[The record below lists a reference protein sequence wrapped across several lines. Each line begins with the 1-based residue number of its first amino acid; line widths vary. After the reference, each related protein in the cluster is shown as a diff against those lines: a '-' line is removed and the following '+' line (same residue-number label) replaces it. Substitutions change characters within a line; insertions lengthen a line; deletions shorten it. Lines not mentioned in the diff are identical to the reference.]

1 MLTKSTLIATLSAI
15 SIFASMPAAYA
26 SVDLTSQDKAV
37 QTEHRGK
44 ADSGDRATSEKH
56 KSDRSAHSGLTG
68 GDRSNDK
75 KDHGAKDH
83 SGSRDRSHN
92 SRSGRSAGK

>member
-1 MLTKSTLIATLSAI
+1 MLTKSTLIATLTAV

-26 SVDLTSQDKAV
+26 SVDVAGRDKTV
-37 QTEHRGK
+37 QTEHHGKVESRDRG
-44 ADSGDRATSEKH
+44 G
-56 KSDRSAHSGLTG
+56 RSH
-68 GDRSNDK
+68 DK

-83 SGSRDRSHN
+83 RGSRDRSRD